1 MTPPVRSLRELDYG
15 VLQQCMHCG
24 MCLPTCPTYLTTKK
38 ERHSPRGRIA
48 LMRAVADR
56 QFEAGAEL
64 AEEMNFCLGCLA
76 CTTACPAGVEY
87 GTMFETARA
96 ELEANGSSGGG
107 MRRFWRWLA
116 LEQIFLHPWRLQFV
130 GWLLRF
136 YQRSG
141 LAEGI
146 RALRLPYLL
155 GQRLGDLEPQ
165 APLMEAPFSD
175 GRIGELERPPSG
187 VPVRGR
193 VGMLSGCIQSLAFA
207 SVNRA
212 TVDVLL
218 ANGWEVFTPRAQSC
232 CGSLHAHNGAPDL
245 AVRAAFALMARFDLG
260 KLTAVIT
267 NAGGCGSHLKHYA
280 GLFDAARHPKT
291 AERAKAW
298 DAKVKDIHEFL
309 VETGFR
315 PPEGRAP
322 GRRITY
328 HDSCHL
334 AHGQGVRSA
343 PRQVLRAVPGVEL
356 VELAE
361 SDLCCG
367 SAGIY
372 NVLQPEESQ
381 RLLDRKTDRIEQA
394 GAAAVATANPGCHLQ
409 LARGLVQRGSSMPVV
424 QPVVLLA
431 EAYRE
436 ESRSRA

>member
-1 MTPPVRSLRELDYG
+1 
-15 VLQQCMHCG
+15 

-48 LMRAVADR
+48 LMRAVADGR
-56 QFEAGAEL
+56 FDAGEDL
-64 AEEMNFCLGCLA
+64 AREMNYCLGCLA

-87 GTMFETARA
+87 GTLFETARA
-96 ELEANGSSGGG
+96 ELEANGSAGGG

-116 LEQIFLHPWRLQFV
+116 LEQIFLHPGRLRLL

-141 LAEGI
+141 LAEAA

-165 APLMEAPFSD
+165 APPLETPFSD
-175 GRIGELERPPSG
+175 GRIAELERPPDG
-187 VPVRGR
+187 IPVRGR
-193 VGMLSGCIQSLAFA
+193 VGLLSGCIQALAFA

-212 TVDVLL
+212 TADVLL
-218 ANGWEVFTPRAQSC
+218 ANGWEVYTPRAQSC
-232 CGSLHAHNGAPDL
+232 CGSLHAHNGAPEL
-245 AVRAAFALMARFDLG
+245 AARAASALMARFDLG
-260 KLTAVIT
+260 ELTAVIT

-280 GLFDAARHPKT
+280 GLFDPARQPEAAAR
-291 AERAKAW
+291 ARAW

-315 PPEGRAP
+315 PPEGVVP
-322 GRRITY
+322 PRRITY

-343 PRQVLRAVPGVEL
+343 PRQILRAVPGVDL
-356 VELAE
+356 VELPE

-381 RLLDRKTDRIEQA
+381 RLLDRKSDRIQGT

-409 LARGLVQRGSSMPVV
+409 LARGLGQRGAVLPVV

-431 EAYRE
+431 EAYRRE
-436 ESRSRA
+436 TRSGD